1 MPHLNS
7 GYDTDSSDDS
17 VIHNDIHPTSLV
29 PFQKHEV
36 TNNIPGGMSNNMVTT
51 VETPYNNVLASD
63 PFDDILEV
71 SISTRGTQLTLG
83 LELDN
88 NVDLGSCLQ
97 LINYFQSTPS
107 AHMPR

>member
-1 MPHLNS
+1 M
-7 GYDTDSSDDS
+7 
-17 VIHNDIHPTSLV
+17 
-29 PFQKHEV
+29 

-51 VETPYNNVLASD
+51 VETPYDTALASD